1 MSKKGH
7 ICKKT
12 FNGDDGYMEI
22 SNKTLALL
30 LVAAIV
36 VSIGGTLISLNN
48 VNQGITGHVTS
59 NATGTT
65 SVNVGAV
72 TTLRFDISSVDFG
85 AGSVNT
91 SGGFNNCTMWI
102 NGTTTI
108 TQTGCTGFNTTNI
121 NGAFVIENAGTTYLN
136 VTLNCSKN
144 ASTFIGGTSPAFQF
158 VISNNNTGSCVS
170 GINYTGWTDAA
181 ISPVNICT
189 NLTPSK
195 PNSTMLI
202 GVQVRIPQDSLTG
215 SQSAIFTAQGTNI
228 N

>member
-85 AGSVNT
+85 AGSV
-91 SGGFNNCTMWI
+91 I
-102 NGTTTI
+102 R
-108 TQTGCTGFNTTNI
+108 
-121 NGAFVIENAGTTYLN
+121 AVD
-136 VTLNCSKN
+136 
-144 ASTFIGGTSPAFQF
+144 ST
-158 VISNNNTGSCVS
+158 
-170 GINYTGWTDAA
+170 
-181 ISPVNICT
+181 
-189 NLTPSK
+189 
-195 PNSTMLI
+195 
-202 GVQVRIPQDSLTG
+202 
-215 SQSAIFTAQGTNI
+215 TAQCG
-228 N
+228 